1 VITAVD
7 TNVLLDVL
15 GGDEAFG
22 DASAAALRACTTD
35 GRLVACEIVWAEL
48 GSVFAAP
55 DQAAEALAR
64 LGIDFSPLER
74 DTALTAGAAWRSYRD
89 RGGARTRLVGDFL
102 IGAHAAR
109 QAERLLT
116 RDRGFYRAYFT
127 DLEIV
132 APPTA

>member
-15 GGDEAFG
+15 GGDDAFG
-22 DASAAALRACTTD
+22 EGSAAALRACTSD

-48 GSVFAAP
+48 GSVFP
-55 DQAAEALAR
+55 TTNEAAEALAR
-64 LGIDFSPLER
+64 LAVDFSSLER
-74 DTALTAGAAWRSYRD
+74 ETALSAGAAWRSYRE
-89 RGGARTRLVGDFL
+89 RGGARTRLVADFL

-127 DLEIV
+127 DLEV
-132 APPTA
+132 LDPTPA